1 LHKVRRVIISL
12 LVNVPVILLSLTCI
26 FPVIWLVYSSLKT
39 NKEFAI
45 SSISLPSSLNFDNY
59 VKAFR
64 QAHFGTFIFNSVFN
78 SAISLVCVLFMSF
91 ALGYLI
97 ARYRFKGRNLIYI
110 LLMAGVMI
118 PVHALMVPL
127 FIQDRNL
134 DMLNQRFTLIFPYVA
149 LQLPVGVFLTE
160 SYIKGISTDLE
171 DSATIDGAGMFRTMF
186 SIIFPICK
194 PILST
199 VLILTF
205 MSVWNEFP
213 FSQILISSDKYKT
226 IPVGLTYF
234 TSQYNIDYTLLLSAL
249 VMATLPVLIIYL
261 LFYNKVMEGMMTGAI
276 KG

>member
-1 LHKVRRVIISL
+1 MHKVRRVIISL
-12 LVNVPVILLSLTCI
+12 LVNVPVILLSLSCI

-205 MSVWNEFP
+205 MSVWNKFP